1 MSSEHKAVLVK
12 IEISEAIVKQK
23 FLITRNLQNVNVA
36 NIMELLENE
45 NNFEEKLE
53 SNDVNRI
60 TEGLLKKLNKVADT
74 LAPRWRIQICK
85 NMKSSNGEEAKK
97 LCREA
102 KDARSRAIET
112 KDPEDFRQ
120 VQNKAAVGA
129 RKIMPQK

>member
-12 IEISEAIVKQK
+12 FEISEAIVKQK

-45 NNFEEKLE
+45 NNFEEELE

-74 LAPRWRIQICK
+74 LAPR
-85 NMKSSNGEEAKK
+85 
-97 LCREA
+97 
-102 KDARSRAIET
+102 
-112 KDPEDFRQ
+112 
-120 VQNKAAVGA
+120 
-129 RKIMPQK
+129 

>member
-1 MSSEHKAVLVK
+1 
-12 IEISEAIVKQK
+12 
-23 FLITRNLQNVNVA
+23 
-36 NIMELLENE
+36 MELLENK
-45 NNFEEKLE
+45 NNFEEELE

-85 NMKSSNGEEAKK
+85 NMKSSNGQEAKK
-97 LCREA
+97 LYREA
-102 KDARSRAIET
+102 KDARSRAIAT

-129 RKIMPQK
+129 RQIMPQK

>member
-45 NNFEEKLE
+45 NNFEEELE

-85 NMKSSNGEEAKK
+85 NMKSSNGEEAEK
-97 LCREA
+97 LYREA
-102 KDARSRAIET
+102 
-112 KDPEDFRQ
+112 
-120 VQNKAAVGA
+120 
-129 RKIMPQK
+129 